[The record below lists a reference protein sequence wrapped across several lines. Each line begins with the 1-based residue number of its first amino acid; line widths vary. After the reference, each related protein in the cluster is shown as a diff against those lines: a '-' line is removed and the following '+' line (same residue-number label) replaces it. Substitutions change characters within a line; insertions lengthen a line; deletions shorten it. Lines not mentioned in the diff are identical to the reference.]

1 MFVGRKD
8 ILEDLE
14 SLWRKRTSSLVAC
27 RGRRRIGKSTLF
39 REFARRSAEVYIEI
53 EGLPP
58 TDERKMTNQDEIDHF
73 MESLDLATG
82 CGFRK
87 IERWLQAFAALD
99 GQIDDAKRTVVLL
112 DEISWMGRFDPLFPA
127 VLWKAW
133 ETMFHRHEN
142 LIVVICG
149 SVSSWIQK
157 NILGSTGFAGRLS
170 RNYVIPELAL
180 SECVRF
186 WGEAASWVS
195 PREIFDVLSITG
207 GVPRYLEE
215 IDPGSSAD
223 ENIRRMCFEKG
234 GELFKDFDSIFSPLL
249 GEGVELKRDVLAAL
263 VEGPKSGAEL
273 SECLGAGNNG
283 RFAELLRDLKEGG
296 FIDDDPGK
304 NPATGAESRVA
315 KYRLRDN
322 YVRFYLKYVLPRKSE
337 IDRGV
342 FRYASLDQLPEWD
355 AVRGLQ
361 FENLIVNN
369 YRELIPYLH
378 VGSSIVESAAPY
390 RNARAVRG
398 SKRKGVQIDLLVQTA
413 CTAYVVEIKRM
424 KHIGS
429 EIEDEMREKIRRLPL
444 RDGLS
449 VRPILVYDGELS
461 PVVSGRGYFDSIVPA
476 RKLLG
481 LS

>member
-1 MFVGRKD
+1 MFIGRKD

-14 SLWRKRTSSLVAC
+14 SLWRKRASSLVAC

-39 REFARRSAEVYIEI
+39 REFARRSADAYIEI

-58 TDERKMTNQDEIDHF
+58 TAEREMTNQDEIDHF

-82 CGFRK
+82 CGVRK
-87 IERWLQAFAALD
+87 VERWLQAFAALD

-112 DEISWMGRFDPLFPA
+112 DEISWMGKYDPLFPS

-133 ETMFHRHEN
+133 ETMFHRHEK

-170 RNYVIPELAL
+170 RNYVMPELSL
-180 SECVRF
+180 EECVQF
-186 WGEAASWVS
+186 WGEAASRIA

-215 IDPGSSAD
+215 IDPGVSAD

-249 GEGVELKRDVLAAL
+249 GDEVELKIAVLEAL
-263 VEGPKSGAEL
+263 VEGPKSGTEL
-273 SECLGAGNNG
+273 AECLGAGNNG
-283 RFAELLRDLKEGG
+283 RFAGLLRDLKEGG
-296 FIDDDPGK
+296 FVDDDSGK
-304 NPATGAESRVA
+304 NPATGFECRVS

-322 YVRFYLKYVLPRKSE
+322 YTRFYLKYVLPRKSE

-342 FRYASLDQLPEWD
+342 FQYTALEQLPEWD

-369 YRELIPYLH
+369 YRCLLPFLH
-378 VGSSIVESAAPY
+378 IGNSIIESAAPY

-398 SKRKGVQIDLLVQTA
+398 SKHKGVQIDLLVQTA

-424 KHIGS
+424 KHIGA
-429 EIEDEMREKIRRLPL
+429 EIEDEMREKIKRLPL
-444 RDGLS
+444 REGVS
-449 VRPILVYDGELS
+449 PRPVLVYDGELS
-461 PVVSGRGYFDSIVPA
+461 PVVSGRGYFDAVIPA
-476 RKLLG
+476 RKLIG
-481 LS
+481 R

>member
-1 MFVGRKD
+1 MFIGRKD

-39 REFARRSAEVYIEI
+39 REFARRCADVYIEI

-58 TDERKMTNQDEIDHF
+58 TEEKEMTNQDEIDHF

-82 CGFRK
+82 CGFCK
-87 IERWLQAFAALD
+87 VDRWLQAFAALD
-99 GQIDDAKRTVVLL
+99 RQIDDTKRTVVLL
-112 DEISWMGRFDPLFPA
+112 DEISWMGKYDPMFPG

-133 ETMFHRHEN
+133 ETMFHRHEH
-142 LIVVICG
+142 LIVVVCG

-157 NILGSTGFAGRLS
+157 NILGSTGFAGRFS
-170 RNYVIPELAL
+170 RNYVMPELSL
-180 SECVRF
+180 SECVQF
-186 WGEAASWVS
+186 WGEAARRVS
-195 PREIFDVLSITG
+195 HREIFDVLSITG

-215 IDPGSSAD
+215 IDPGASAD

-234 GELFKDFDSIFSPLL
+234 GELFKDFDSIFSPML
-249 GEGVELKRDVLAAL
+249 GEGVELKRSVLAAL
-263 VEGPKSGAEL
+263 VGGPQSGVELAE
-273 SECLGAGNNG
+273 SLGAGNNG
-283 RFAELLRDLKEGG
+283 RFSELLRDLKEGG
-296 FIDDDPGK
+296 FIDGDSGK
-304 NPATGAESRVA
+304 NPATGGESRVA

-355 AVRGLQ
+355 AIRGLQ

-369 YRELIPYLH
+369 YRELLPYLH
-378 VGSSIVESAAPY
+378 LGNSIVESAAPY
-390 RNARAVRG
+390 RNARTVRG
-398 SKRKGVQIDLLVQTA
+398 SGQKGVQIDLLVQTA

-429 EIEDEMREKIRRLPL
+429 EIEAEVRDKVKRLPL
-444 RDGLS
+444 REGMS
-449 VRPILVYDGELS
+449 VRPVLVYEGELA
-461 PVVSGRGYFDSIVPA
+461 PVVSGRGYFDSIIPA
-476 RKLLG
+476 WKLLG
-481 LS
+481 N

>member
-39 REFARRSAEVYIEI
+39 REFARRCADAYIEI

-58 TDERKMTNQDEIDHF
+58 TEEREMTNQDEIDHF

-82 CGFRK
+82 CGVRK
-87 IERWLQAFAALD
+87 VERWLQAFAALD
-99 GQIDDAKRTVVLL
+99 GQIDDTKRTVVLL
-112 DEISWMGRFDPLFPA
+112 DEISWMGKYDPLFPG

-133 ETMFHRHEN
+133 ETMLHRHDR

-170 RNYVIPELAL
+170 RNYVMTELPL
-180 SECVRF
+180 SDCVQF
-186 WGEAASWVS
+186 WGEAASRVS
-195 PREIFDVLSITG
+195 PRELFDVLSVTG

-215 IDPGSSAD
+215 VDPGLSAD

-234 GELFKDFDSIFSPLL
+234 GELFRDFDSIFSPLL
-249 GEGVELKRDVLAAL
+249 GEDVRTKTDVLAAL
-263 VEGPKSGAEL
+263 VAGPKSGVEL
-273 SECLGAGNNG
+273 ADCLGADNNG
-283 RFAELLRDLKEGG
+283 RFAGLLRDLKEGG

-304 NPATGAESRVA
+304 NPATGAERRVF

-322 YVRFYLKYVLPRKSE
+322 YTRFYLKYVLPRKSE
-337 IDRGV
+337 IERGV
-342 FRYASLDQLPEWD
+342 FQYASLEQLPEWD
-355 AVRGLQ
+355 AIRGLQ

-369 YRELIPYLH
+369 CQALFPFLH
-378 VGSSIVESAAPY
+378 VGNSIIESAAPY
-390 RNARAVRG
+390 CNARAVRG
-398 SKRKGVQIDLLVQTA
+398 SKQRGVQIDLLVQTA

-429 EIEDEMREKIRRLPL
+429 EVEDEMREKIVRLPL
-444 RDGLS
+444 REGMS
-449 VRPILVYDGELS
+449 ARPVLVYDGELA
-461 PVVSGRGYFDSIVPA
+461 PVVSGRGYFDAIVPA

-481 LS
+481 L